1 MENVEK
7 IDASVVD
14 DALQMH
20 FYDWFLLRLIPW
32 KYRKIFFWMTIAA
45 LWSPG
50 IICMASMSCS
60 GALHVGLP
68 RLRLQ

>member
-32 KYRKIFFWMTIAA
+32 KISEDIFLDDDRRAVVT
-45 LWSPG
+45 
-50 IICMASMSCS
+50 
-60 GALHVGLP
+60 
-68 RLRLQ
+68 

>member
-32 KYRKIFFWMTIAA
+32 KISEDIFLDDDRRAVVTWNH
-45 LWSPG
+45 LHG
-50 IICMASMSCS
+50 IDELQWRVARR
-60 GALHVGLP
+60 LP
-68 RLRLQ
+68 HLRLQ